1 MHINADPRRRK
12 DPYCTDDSPFQSN
25 SFTYSGLA
33 LWSSGRC
40 TVTRTP
46 GRFLSEYFARIAR
59 SPALLNDSEISWGTC
74 EIFEVNS
81 TDPHFQCGYFEVPM
95 DYHDSSAGNARLAV
109 MKYAATVEKQ
119 GTIFFNPGDHPFYP
133 PSFRGVSLMPHCF
146 RWTWGF
152 RNRGP

>member
-12 DPYCTDDSPFQSN
+12 DLYRTDDSSFQSN
-25 SFTYSGLA
+25 NLTYSGLA
-33 LWSSGRC
+33 LRSSGRC
-40 TVTRTP
+40 TVTRIP
-46 GRFLSEYFARIAR
+46 GWFLSEYSARIAR
-59 SPALLNDSEISWGTC
+59 SPVILNDSEISWGTC
-74 EIFEVNS
+74 GIFEVNS

-119 GTIFFNPGDHPFYP
+119 GTIFFNPGDCPLNS
-133 PSFRGVSLMPHCF
+133 PSFHCVSLMPHCL
-146 RWTWGF
+146 RWAWGF